1 MQTVR
6 RLPTTGM
13 AGTVVLLAALWA
25 TQGLGPGGWVVGL
38 SSGLLVT
45 MVVGVALKRAGSD
58 GAGPADLV
66 TLTRAVLTCAVAAL
80 AADSLLH
87 HLVTS
92 WLVPLTVVALV
103 LDAVDGWVARR
114 TGTCSAF
121 GGRFDG
127 EVDAF
132 LILVLSAYV
141 APSFGAWILTAG
153 LVRYVFGAAGWVL
166 PWMRGRLGYRY
177 WRKVVTAVQGIVLV
191 FAAADVAPR
200 WLAVSGLVVGLV
212 LLAESF
218 GRDVVWLWNRRGVE
232 AVGGVPVGSTSGPT
246 VGPTVEATIAACVE
260 ASVGAGVGTAVGA
273 PVLPRPRVEEV

>member
-1 MQTVR
+1 MLTVR
-6 RLPTTGM
+6 RLPATGM

-25 TQGLGPGGWVVGL
+25 TRGLSGDGWVVGL
-38 SSGLLVT
+38 SCGVGVT
-45 MVVGVALKRAGSD
+45 TVVGVALRRAGSH

-87 HLVTS
+87 HVVAS
-92 WLVPLTVVALV
+92 SLVPLTVVALV

-132 LILVLSAYV
+132 LILVLSVYV
-141 APSFGAWILTAG
+141 APTFGAWILSAG

-166 PWMRGRLGYRY
+166 PWMRGLLGYRY
-177 WRKVVTAVQGIVLV
+177 WRKVVTAVQGIVLA

-200 WLAVSGLVVGLV
+200 WLALSGLVVGLA

-218 GRDVVWLWNRRGVE
+218 GRDVVWLWRRRGAE
-232 AVGGVPVGSTSGPT
+232 ALGGAT
-246 VGPTVEATIAACVE
+246 VGATIAADVE
-260 ASVGAGVGTAVGA
+260 GDFAAGVRAAVVA
-273 PVLPRPRVEEV
+273 PARPRPRVEQV